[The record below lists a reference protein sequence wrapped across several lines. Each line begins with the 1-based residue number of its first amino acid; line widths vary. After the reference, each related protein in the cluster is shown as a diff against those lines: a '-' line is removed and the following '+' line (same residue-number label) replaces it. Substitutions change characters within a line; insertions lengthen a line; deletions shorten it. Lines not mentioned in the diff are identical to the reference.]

1 MSTMF
6 SVTADIL
13 VAVLLAATII
23 TSLRLSRRIAKLK
36 GDEEAM
42 RRTIGELM
50 LASENAERAIA
61 GLRTTLSECE
71 RTLGERLVT
80 AERYAA
86 DLSAQVEAGQEIITR
101 ITQIVGSTKGPAE
114 RPAAPAASDNTAE
127 APAAAQPSA
136 SDRLTAA
143 VAAAQALA
151 ERAARRREQVAA

>member
-6 SVTADIL
+6 SVIADIL

-23 TSLRLSRRIAKLK
+23 TSLRLSGRIAKLK

-86 DLSAQVEAGQEIITR
+86 DLSAQVEAGQEVITR
-101 ITQIVGSTKGPAE
+101 ITQIVGSTKGSAE
-114 RPAAPAASDNTAE
+114 RPAIPVASAAAE
-127 APAAAQPSA
+127 APAPAQPSA

-151 ERAARRREQVAA
+151 ERAAKRREQVAA

>member
-13 VAVLLAATII
+13 VAVLLAATIV
-23 TSLRLSRRIAKLK
+23 TSLRLSRRIANLK

-101 ITQIVGSTKGPAE
+101 ITQIVGSTKAPAE
-114 RPAAPAASDNTAE
+114 RPAAAAVSDPAE

-151 ERAARRREQVAA
+151 ERAAKRREQVAA